1 MDADVPMGEVGATL
15 VGCGADVRG
24 SEDFLAGGGDFL
36 AD

>member
-1 MDADVPMGEVGATL
+1 MDADVPAADVGATAA
-15 VGCGADVRG
+15 GCVANVRG